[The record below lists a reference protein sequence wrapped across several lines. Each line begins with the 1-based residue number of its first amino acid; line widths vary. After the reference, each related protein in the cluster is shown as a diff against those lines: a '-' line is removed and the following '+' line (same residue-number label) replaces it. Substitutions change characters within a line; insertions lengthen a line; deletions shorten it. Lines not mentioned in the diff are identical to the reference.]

1 MSFVLSDHSDGLMIP
16 VKCNSDGAPNYEIED
31 YILS

>member
-1 MSFVLSDHSDGLMIP
+1 MSIAVLSDGLMIP